1 MKKHPILYLIIGII
15 ILIIPT
21 VIYLCFLI
29 PAMSETYNI
38 LMASGGII
46 GGAGFYG
53 ANRIP
58 KDIKFSG
65 LFKLAANSFTILTI
79 ITLVQEFALQLVGLV
94 AVFIVSFIVFII
106 LKGAWKNGKQRLE
119 SERFAAEAARN
130 VAKTIK

>member
-15 ILIIPT
+15 ILIVPT

-29 PAMSETYNI
+29 PEMSETYNV

-94 AVFIVSFIVFII
+94 AVFVVSFIAFII
-106 LKGAWKNGKQRLE
+106 LKGAWKNGRQRLKD
-119 SERFAAEAARN
+119 ERLATEVARN
-130 VAKTIK
+130 IVKTIK

>member
-15 ILIIPT
+15 ILIVPT

-29 PAMSETYNI
+29 PAMSETYNV

-106 LKGAWKNGKQRLE
+106 LKGAWKNGKRRLE